1 MNRPGPF
8 PEQESPA
15 RLAGTVWDAV
25 VVGAGPAGS
34 AAAAVLA
41 RAGARV
47 LLLER
52 ARLPREKVC
61 GDGLLPDAMRVLDR
75 LDAGASV
82 RAQGFRAGGIQV
94 WSPSGIRVTLQ
105 ARAWTLRRA
114 DLDALLAGRAVRDG
128 AVAARGRAVALKPR
142 SDGAEVLTEDGAC
155 IRARAVVVATGALLH
170 RSPVRRCDGRR
181 PPPHGV
187 ALRAYLRARKGP
199 EHLVVSYHRSVL
211 PGYGW
216 IFPLGGGVFNVG
228 CGVFRRRPSADPLQ
242 TLFGRFLRDFPPAR
256 ELAAS
261 GQILAGPLAAPLRC
275 GPPEMNPAGP
285 GPVLRAGEIL
295 GTTLPFTGEGI
306 GKALLTGEAAG
317 RHAAAYLASGD
328 PDDLAAYAKWVRTEL
343 APLYRP
349 YQRAERWLSRS
360 WVCEIVAWRA
370 SRSRWLREVAAG
382 ILEERASPRQ
392 VFSVAGLIRS
402 FLG

>member
-1 MNRPGPF
+1 MGKPEPL
-8 PEQESPA
+8 PEQQPST
-15 RLAGTVWDAV
+15 RLADTAWDAV

-52 ARLPREKVC
+52 EQLPREKVC

-75 LDAGASV
+75 LGVGEAV
-82 RAQGFRAGGIQV
+82 RSQGHRAEGIRV
-94 WSPSGIRVTLQ
+94 WSPSGIEVGVE
-105 ARAWTLRRA
+105 ARAWTLRRT
-114 DLDALLAGRAVRDG
+114 DLDALLAARAAQEG
-128 AVAARGRAVALKPR
+128 ALLVRGRALALGPR
-142 SDGAEVLTEDGAC
+142 SGGVEVRVAGGTR
-155 IRARAVVVATGALLH
+155 IWARVAVTATGALLH

-181 PPPHGV
+181 PPHGV

-216 IFPLGGGVFNVG
+216 IFPLGGGVLNVG
-228 CGVFRRRPSADPLQ
+228 CGVFRRRPSPDPLRD
-242 TLFGRFLRDFPPAR
+242 LFGRFLRDFPPAR

-261 GQILAGPLAAPLRC
+261 GRLLAAPRAAPLRC
-275 GPPEMNPAGP
+275 GPPEADPVGP
-285 GPVLRAGEIL
+285 GAVLRAGEL
-295 GTTLPFTGEGI
+295 MGTTLPFTGEGI

-317 RHAAAYLASGD
+317 HHAAAYLASGD
-328 PDDLAAYAKWVRTEL
+328 PADLAAYGRWVREEL

-349 YQRAERWLSRS
+349 YLRAERWLSRA
-360 WVCEIVAWRA
+360 WVCDLVAWRA
-370 SRSRWLREVAAG
+370 SRSRWLQEVAAG

-392 VFSVAGLIRS
+392 VFSVPGLLRS